1 MQNDYESEI
10 RIMNT
15 NKKTQL
21 VWDPKITRKLLKL
34 NDEFRFCPFCG
45 APIEENCECHKNF
58 IVDYKPYKNSDG
70 TVEPNRS
77 VAVFH
82 NNKKFQEDN
91 SKLIEEIKAKKEAEE
106 PTHISVD
113 LD

>member
-1 MQNDYESEI
+1 MK
-10 RIMNT
+10 T

-21 VWDPKITRKLLKL
+21 VWDPKIVRKLLKL
-34 NDEFRFCPFCG
+34 NDEFRFCPSCG
-45 APIEENCECHKNF
+45 KSIDENCPCHKNF

-70 TVEPNRS
+70 IVEPNRS

-82 NNKKFQEDN
+82 NNKNFQEDN
-91 SKLIEEIKAKKEAEE
+91 ARLIDEIKAKKEAEE
-106 PTHISVD
+106 SEQLSVD

>member
-1 MQNDYESEI
+1 MK
-10 RIMNT
+10 T
-15 NKKTQL
+15 KKTQL

-34 NDEFRFCPFCG
+34 NGEFRFCPSC
-45 APIEENCECHKNF
+45 AKPIEDGCECHKNF

-70 TVEPNRS
+70 EIEPNRS

-91 SKLIEEIKAKKEAEE
+91 AKLIEEMKTKKENEE
-106 PTHISVD
+106 SEQLMVD

>member
-1 MQNDYESEI
+1 
-10 RIMNT
+10 MNKT
-15 NKKTQL
+15 KETQL

-34 NDEFRFCPFCG
+34 NDKIKFCPSCG
-45 APIEENCECHKNF
+45 KPIEEECSCHKNF

-70 TVEPNRS
+70 VIEPNRS

-91 SKLIEEIKAKKEAEE
+91 NQLIEELKAKKEAEE
-106 PTHISVD
+106 SEPLSID

>member
-1 MQNDYESEI
+1 
-10 RIMNT
+10 MNT

-34 NDEFRFCPFCG
+34 NGEIRFCPYCG
-45 APIEENCECHKNF
+45 KPIEEDCECHKNF
-58 IVDYKPYKNSDG
+58 VVDYKPYKNSDG
-70 TVEPNRS
+70 VVEPNRS
-77 VAVFH
+77 VAVFQ

-91 SKLIEEIKAKKEAEE
+91 AKFIEEMKVKKEAEDTVE
-106 PTHISVD
+106 VEVDVDIEVEVD

>member
-1 MQNDYESEI
+1 MK
-10 RIMNT
+10 T

-34 NDEFRFCPFCG
+34 NDEFKFCPSCG
-45 APIEENCECHKNF
+45 KSIDEDCACHKNF

-70 TVEPNRS
+70 IVEPNRS
-77 VAVFH
+77 VAVFQ

-91 SKLIEEIKAKKEAEE
+91 AKFIEEMKAKKEAEDTIE
-106 PTHISVD
+106 IEVDVDIEVEVD

>member
-1 MQNDYESEI
+1 MK
-10 RIMNT
+10 T

-34 NDEFRFCPFCG
+34 NEEFRFCPFCG
-45 APIEENCECHKNF
+45 KPMEENCECHKNF
-58 IVDYKPYKNSDG
+58 IVDYKPYKSSEG
-70 TVEPNRS
+70 VIEPNRS
-77 VAVFH
+77 VAVFQ

-91 SKLIEEIKAKKEAEE
+91 AKLIEEMKAKKETAGPEQV
-106 PTHISVD
+106 SLD